1 MEIDF
6 LQVSFLAI
14 IQGLTEFLPISSSAH
29 LILPSMLLGWNDQGL
44 TFDVAVH
51 LGTLLAVLI
60 YFRVEIQ
67 RLAVALSRH
76 VFAGNNSADAQLA
89 WLIIVATIPAAISGF
104 LLNDLIEEGARSLP
118 VIAFTSI
125 VFAILLFWSD
135 RIGVKKRSLSDLN
148 WKHALFIGVAQALAL
163 IPGTSRSGITMTAAL
178 FCQMSREASAK
189 FSFLLA
195 IPIIFGSGLLR
206 ASKFATQEGHAIEL
220 LTLLYATLLSAS
232 IAFACIHYFLRLID
246 RIGFVPFVV
255 YRVVLGLFLL
265 ALYVSA

>member
-1 MEIDF
+1 MELDF

-29 LILPSMLLGWNDQGL
+29 LILPSLLLGWNDQGL

-60 YFRVEIQ
+60 YFRIEIR

-76 VFAGNNSADAQLA
+76 VVTGNNSADAQLA
-89 WLIIVATIPAAISGF
+89 WLIIIATVPAAIGGF
-104 LLNDLIEEGARSLP
+104 LLNDLIEEAARSLP
-118 VIAFTSI
+118 VIAATSLL
-125 VFAILLFWSD
+125 FALLLFWAD
-135 RIGVKKRSLSDLN
+135 RTGLKKRNLSDLN
-148 WKHALFIGVAQALAL
+148 WKHALFIGVAQAVAL

-178 FCQMSREASAK
+178 FCQLSREASAK

-195 IPIIFGSGLLR
+195 IPIIFGSGLFR
-206 ASKFATQEGHAIEL
+206 ASKFATQAGHSIEL
-220 LTLLYATLLSAS
+220 LTLLYATLLSAL
-232 IAFACIHYFLRLID
+232 IAFSCIHYFLRLID

-255 YRVVLGLFLL
+255 YRVVLSLFLI
-265 ALYVSA
+265 ALYVRA